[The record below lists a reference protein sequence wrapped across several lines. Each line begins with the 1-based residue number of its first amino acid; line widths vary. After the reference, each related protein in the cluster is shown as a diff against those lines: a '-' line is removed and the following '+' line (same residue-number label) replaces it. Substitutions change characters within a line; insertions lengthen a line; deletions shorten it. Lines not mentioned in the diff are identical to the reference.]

1 MQKSDLA
8 PMPTDSTIAENA
20 DVISE
25 NAEAQMQSDSPAL
38 ADQYPV
44 NKFDN
49 YHAHLYYDADSV
61 AFAAQ
66 LREQIAEKFDLP
78 VGRLHEKNVG
88 PHPMWSCQ
96 ITFASDDFDSF
107 IPWLDENRNGLT
119 VLVHGVTENALKDHT
134 EHVYWLGEGVELDIS
149 IFIQ

>member
-1 MQKSDLA
+1 
-8 PMPTDSTIAENA
+8 MPTDSTIADNA

-25 NAEAQMQSDSPAL
+25 NTEVRTQSSL
-38 ADQYPV
+38 SVSADQYPT
-44 NKFDN
+44 NKFDH

-66 LREQIAEKFDLP
+66 LREQIAEKFELT

-96 ITFASDDFDSF
+96 ITFARDDFDSF
-107 IPWLDENRNGLT
+107 IPWLDENRSGLT

-134 EHVYWLGEGVELDIS
+134 EHVSWLGKGVELDIS